1 MRPKNA
7 KPVRAHGLPKSH
19 KNFLNIPKFSPALD
33 TTGTSHGL
41 VGKLL
46 YPLTTNEFS
55 LKDSFDVANRI
66 KAFLSYLFENGY
78 QYLSFDVE
86 SLFTN
91 IIIKRTA
98 DIILRWIY
106 QDRVVSTNLKKR
118 ALKKLIF
125 DTCIKTFF
133 SFNNEFYQ

>member
-66 KAFLSYLFENGY
+66 KAYYHIFSKMVTNTYLLMWNHYSPILS
-78 QYLSFDVE
+78 
-86 SLFTN
+86 
-91 IIIKRTA
+91 
-98 DIILRWIY
+98 
-106 QDRVVSTNLKKR
+106 
-118 ALKKLIF
+118 
-125 DTCIKTFF
+125 
-133 SFNNEFYQ
+133 